1 MPTPFRHSVIAAS
14 RAALGVVLA
23 AVLFTAVQ
31 APTSV
36 RAAEL
41 VDVLGRPVTVPDHV
55 ERVVLGEGRLFYAM
69 AVLDRDAPFKRI
81 AGWQNDLRKLDAK
94 TFDGYVAQY
103 PEAARIPLIGE
114 TSEQSV
120 SVERILALKPDLAV
134 FSISGHGPTEHSP
147 VADVLAQAGVPV
159 VFVDFRVHPIDG
171 TRQSF
176 TALGKA
182 LGREAEATAYLDFYN
197 RHLARIT
204 DAVSSLPDSARPKV
218 MLELL
223 AGAWQSPGHT
233 TGGGGMGEVIA
244 AVGGRNIAAGV
255 VPGAIGDI
263 SVEYA
268 LTADPD
274 VYIATGSRNPGVL
287 LGAQATPEEAA
298 KSFAK
303 VLARPEFAGLRAI
316 RDGRAHA
323 LWHEFYNS
331 PYNIV
336 AIEAL
341 ATWIHPEKFAEVK
354 PQQTLQE
361 LYDRF
366 LPFKRSGTYLV
377 DEAPK
382 S

>member
-1 MPTPFRHSVIAAS
+1 M
-14 RAALGVVLA
+14 
-23 AVLFTAVQ
+23 
-31 APTSV
+31 
-36 RAAEL
+36 
-41 VDVLGRPVTVPDHV
+41 
-55 ERVVLGEGRLFYAM
+55 LGEGRLFYAM
-69 AVLDRDAPFKRI
+69 AVLDHDAPFKRI

-103 PEAARIPLIGE
+103 PEAAKIPLIGE

-120 SVERILALKPDLAV
+120 SVERILSLKPDLAV

-176 TALGKA
+176 AALGKA
-182 LGREAEATAYLDFYN
+182 LGRETEATAYLDFYN
-197 RHLARIT
+197 RHLTRIT
-204 DAVSSLPDSARPKV
+204 EAVSSLPDAARPKV

-233 TGGGGMGEVIA
+233 TGSGGMGEVIA

-274 VYIATGSRNPGVL
+274 VYIATGSRDPGVL
-287 LGAQATPEEAA
+287 LGAQATQEEAA

-316 RDGRAHA
+316 REGRAHA

-341 ATWIHPEKFAEVK
+341 ATWIHPERFGDVK

-361 LYDRF
+361 LYSRF
-366 LPFKRSGTYLV
+366 LPFKPSGTYWI
-377 DEAPK
+377 DDASK